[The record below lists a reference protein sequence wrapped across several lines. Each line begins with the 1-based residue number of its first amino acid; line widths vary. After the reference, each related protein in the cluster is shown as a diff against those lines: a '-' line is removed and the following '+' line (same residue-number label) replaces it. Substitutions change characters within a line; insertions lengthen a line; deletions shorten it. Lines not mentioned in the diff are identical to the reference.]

1 MKPGLCCVAL
11 ILVVSM
17 PGCRRTEPTEREQAP
32 RPPDLYSKCQ
42 VAEDNR
48 VVCSPSLVEL
58 VVRPEWYDGKTVA
71 VAGVL
76 QHSAE
81 GVNLFTSDEA
91 YRYRLT
97 ESSVRLRLAAGAC
110 PHADCRTLS
119 GQWVILHGRYLPPE
133 RGATMPTGGTIVE
146 VADIILRPPGLPKAI
161 PAEPRVVPDLGRI
174 R

>member
-1 MKPGLCCVAL
+1 MKRGLSCVAL
-11 ILVVSM
+11 LLVVSI
-17 PGCRRTEPTEREQAP
+17 PGCRRTEPTGRQQAP
-32 RPPDLYSKCQ
+32 RPPDPYSKCQ
-42 VAEDNR
+42 VAEEDR

-76 QHSAE
+76 QHSTE
-81 GVNLFTSDEA
+81 GVNLFTSEEA

-97 ESSVRLRLAAGAC
+97 ASSVELRLSEGAC
-110 PHADCRTLS
+110 SGADCGALS
-119 GQWVILHGRYLPPE
+119 GQWVNLRGRYLPPD
-133 RGATMPTGGTIVE
+133 RGTTVPTAGTIVE
-146 VADIILRPPGLPKAI
+146 VTDIILRPPGLPKAI